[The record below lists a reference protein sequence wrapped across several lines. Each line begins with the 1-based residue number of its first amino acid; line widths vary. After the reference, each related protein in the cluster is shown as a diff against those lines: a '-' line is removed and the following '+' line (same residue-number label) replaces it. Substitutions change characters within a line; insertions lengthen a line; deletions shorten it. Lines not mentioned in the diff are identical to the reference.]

1 MYETWESE
9 AEGMPGWKNCILK
22 AKYLCQTSSAL
33 WTGHTLCRHKYW
45 ALFLQL
51 LTDSLFPCS
60 FCWGSM
66 PYRPCAVLLL
76 TGLDLQCCFF
86 DETGWQLHQFW
97 GSVEFY
103 IISWYCIFLLVLGVL
118 QVKTFC
124 CVFLAEFCCCWCAKH
139 HRKKQSWKHKM
150 LPNVDGEAK
159 YESCSCLN
167 AYFRSGSSAC
177 CTEQGESCLDFSV
190 EFIAGFDLESWGLRE
205 VLLELTVP

>member
-1 MYETWESE
+1 MINDPFQSHFKEEGKALSLGHWYFISHLTQEEIRVISLLTIYETWESE

-22 AKYLCQTSSAL
+22 SKYLCQTSSAL

-51 LTDSLFPCS
+51 LTDSLFPCP
-60 FCWGSM
+60 FCWGSR

-103 IISWYCIFLLVLGVL
+103 SISWYCIFLLVLGVL

-124 CVFLAEFCCCWCAKH
+124 CVFLAEFCCC
-139 HRKKQSWKHKM
+139 
-150 LPNVDGEAK
+150 
-159 YESCSCLN
+159 
-167 AYFRSGSSAC
+167 
-177 CTEQGESCLDFSV
+177 
-190 EFIAGFDLESWGLRE
+190 
-205 VLLELTVP
+205 